1 MHALPSHPRHPLV
14 AGLVAA
20 LLGFTGLAATAP
32 DLGTFDVSIGSGT
45 SSTASTYVAP
55 AGGTAPANRDWAHQP
70 LRAPVDLLAGR

>member
-20 LLGFTGLAATAP
+20 LLGFIGLAATAP

-45 SSTASTYVAP
+45 SSSASTYVAP
-55 AGGTAPANRDWAHQP
+55 AAGTAAAHPDWAQHP
-70 LRAPVDLLAGR
+70 LESPIRLLRGN